1 LAQEF
6 KVDLVLLDIGLPK
19 LNGIDVARKIRE
31 FAPQSRILFV
41 SQESSAD
48 VVREALETGAS
59 GYVAKTDAGSE
70 LVTAISAVLRGE
82 KFVSSKLAGH
92 DLM

>member
-1 LAQEF
+1 M
-6 KVDLVLLDIGLPK
+6 DLVLLDIGLPK

-48 VVREALETGAS
+48 VVREALSTGAS

-70 LVTAISAVLRGE
+70 LVGAISAVLGGE
-82 KFVSSKLAGH
+82 RFVSSKLAGH